1 MAMIEQIR
9 NRQGLLLAMIGIGM
23 LGFLVPYD
31 AVLALMGQGNT
42 RDVGSVDGESI
53 SALDYR
59 MEVDERRRLGFS
71 GDQLQDEVWADL
83 TANIVLDD
91 TYDALGLEVTDA
103 EFQEMLFGDLDSP
116 YMGRAFYSNGEN
128 KAFWQQNFGAML
140 TTDQGKLNLLS
151 YKRLILAKRKKEKM
165 DALLADALYTNSLE
179 GKYEYINAEK
189 KAEIKYVAKLYKN
202 INDDEVSVSD
212 SDVKRYYNAHKNDP
226 KFQQTEGR
234 DISYVKIPL
243 GASEADIQAMEG
255 EMASVSSDWAA
266 ADDAEAFAQEAN
278 GGREDIRNLRL
289 AQVELDVNEAKFFS
303 EAPGT
308 IVGPYTKN
316 GQMQLAQVIERTM
329 VPDEAAK
336 CRHILLTAK
345 DAKDAEEMAE
355 LGARADS
362 LKRVLRNGGDFDDLV
377 QRFSGDPGSKATG
390 GVYDFFPKGR
400 MVKPFED
407 FCFDKPIGALGWV
420 ETTYGVHLIEV
431 LDRRSEVEEARV
443 AFITKPVSASSGT
456 AREAYA
462 MASEFAINATDKES
476 LMAAAADAGYA
487 TGEANSIAPAARSI
501 AGVRD
506 AAEIV
511 SWAYR
516 SEAGEVSNPI
526 LTPDFYIV
534 AHLDAA
540 TKAGVPE
547 LESVRDEMR
556 EGAINEAKGEL
567 YAEKMDGANLED
579 IAAAV
584 GETVKT
590 GRDVSIKFPTVRGS
604 GASTEPK
611 VAGAALA
618 IPVGSMSS
626 PIVGTHGV
634 WVIAPQNVTE
644 AGSKDSYLEEQSTLA
659 SRARTNFPFT
669 VLNTMQKAAGVEDNR
684 RQQN

>member
-547 LESVRDEMR
+547 LENVRDEMR

-590 GRDVSIKFPTVRGS
+590 GRDLSIKFPTVRGS

-644 AGSKDSYLEEQSTLA
+644 AVSKDSYLEEQSTLA

>member
-1 MAMIEQIR
+1 MIEQIR

-31 AVLALMGQGNT
+31 AVLALMGQGNA

-53 SALDYR
+53 SAIDYR

-71 GDQLQDEVWADL
+71 GDQLQDEVWGDM
-83 TANIVLDD
+83 TAQIVLDD

-103 EFQEMLFGDLDSP
+103 EFQEMLFGSLDSP

-140 TTDQGKLNLLS
+140 STDQGKMNLLS
-151 YKRLILAKRKKEKM
+151 YKKLIIAKRKKEKM

-179 GKYEYINAEK
+179 GKYEYINTEK

-202 INDDEVSVSD
+202 IQDDEVSVSD

-243 GASEADIQAMEG
+243 GASESDLKAMEV
-255 EMASVSSDWAA
+255 EMEATADNWKD
-266 ADDAEAFAQEAN
+266 ADDAEAFALEAN
-278 GGREDIRNLRL
+278 GGKADIRNLRL
-289 AQVELDVNEAKFFS
+289 AQVELDVNESTFFTD
-303 EAPGT
+303 PVGT
-308 IVGPYTKN
+308 VVGPYSKN
-316 GQMQLAQVIERTM
+316 GQMQIAQVLERTM

-336 CRHILLTAK
+336 CRHILLSAKNAK
-345 DAKDAEEMAE
+345 DKAEMAK

-377 QRFSGDPGSKATG
+377 QRFSEDPGSKSTG
-390 GVYDFFPKGR
+390 GVYDYFPKGR

-407 FCFDKPIGALGWV
+407 FCFDKPVGSIGWV

-431 LDRRSEVEEARV
+431 LGRRSEVEEAKV
-443 AFITKPVSASSGT
+443 AFIAKTVGASAGT

-476 LMAAAADAGYA
+476 LMAAAEEAGYA

-501 AGVRD
+501 AGIRD

-511 SWAYR
+511 AWSYR
-516 SEAGEVSNPI
+516 SEKGEISNPI

-540 TKAGVPE
+540 KKAGVPA
-547 LESVRDEMR
+547 LEDVRDEMR
-556 EGAINEAKGEL
+556 EGAVNEAKGEL
-567 YAEKMDGANLED
+567 YASKMDGANLED
-579 IAAAV
+579 IAEAI

-590 GRDVSIKFPTVRGS
+590 GRDLSIKFPTVRGS

-611 VAGAALA
+611 VAGAAFA
-618 IPVGSMSS
+618 IPIGSMSS
-626 PIVGTHGV
+626 PIVGKQGV

-644 AGSKDSYLEEQSTLA
+644 AGSKDSYLDEQSTLA

-669 VLNTMQKAAGVEDNR
+669 VLNTMQKAAGIEDNR

>member
-1 MAMIEQIR
+1 MIEQIR

-443 AFITKPVSASSGT
+443 AFITKPVSASAGT

-462 MASEFAINATDKES
+462 MASEFAINATDIES

-590 GRDVSIKFPTVRGS
+590 GRDLSIKFPTVRGS

>member
-1 MAMIEQIR
+1 MIEQIR

-243 GASEADIQAMEG
+243 GASESDIEAMEV
-255 EMASVSSDWAA
+255 EMETTAEDWAD
-266 ADDAEAFAQEAN
+266 ADDAEAFAQAAN

-443 AFITKPVSASSGT
+443 AFITKPVSASAGT

-547 LESVRDEMR
+547 LENVRDEMR

-590 GRDVSIKFPTVRGS
+590 GRDLSIKFPTVRGS

-626 PIVGTHGV
+626 PIIGTHGV

>member
-1 MAMIEQIR
+1 MIEQIR

-266 ADDAEAFAQEAN
+266 ADNAEAFAQEAN

-443 AFITKPVSASSGT
+443 AFITKPVSASAGT

-590 GRDVSIKFPTVRGS
+590 GRDLSIKFPTVRGS

>member
-31 AVLALMGQGNT
+31 AVLALIGQGNN
-42 RDVGSVDGESI
+42 RDVGSVGGQSV
-53 SALDYR
+53 SAIEYR
-59 MEVDERRRLGFS
+59 MELEERRRLGFS
-71 GDQLQDEVWADL
+71 GDQLQDEVWSDM

-116 YMGRAFYSNGEN
+116 YMSRAFYSNGEN
-128 KAFWQQNFGAML
+128 KTFWQQNFGAML

-151 YKRLILAKRKKEKM
+151 YKKLIIGKRKKEKL

-179 GKYEYINAEK
+179 GKYEFKNTDT

-202 INDDEVSVSD
+202 IADEDVDVSESD
-212 SDVKRYYNAHKNDP
+212 IKRYYKAHKDDP
-226 KFQQTEGR
+226 KYQQTEGR
-234 DISYVKIPL
+234 NLSFVKIPV
-243 GASEADIQAMEG
+243 GASAADLKAMEI
-255 EMASVSSDWAA
+255 ELESLAEEWAD
-266 ADDAEAFAQEAN
+266 ADDAEAFAKDAN
-278 GGREDIRNLRL
+278 GREDIRNLRL
-289 AQVELDVNEAKFFS
+289 AQVELDVNESKFFS
-303 EAPGT
+303 EKPGSV
-308 IVGPYTKN
+308 VGPYTKN
-316 GQMQLAQVIERTM
+316 GQIQVARILDRAM

-336 CRHILLTAK
+336 CRHILLTATNASDK
-345 DAKDAEEMAE
+345 EEMAE
-355 LGARADS
+355 LGQRADS

-377 QRFSGDPGSKATG
+377 QRFSGDPGSKSTG

-407 FCFDKPIGALGWV
+407 FCFNKPIGALGWV

-431 LDRRSEVEEARV
+431 LDRRTQVEEAKV
-443 AFITKPVSASSGT
+443 AFISKQVAASAAT
-456 AREAYA
+456 ARDAYA

-476 LMAAAADAGYA
+476 LMAAAKEAGYA

-501 AGVRD
+501 AGVKD
-506 AAEIV
+506 AEEIV
-511 SWAYR
+511 AWSYR
-516 SEAGEVSNPI
+516 SEEGEVSNPI
-526 LTPDFYIV
+526 LTSDFYIV
-534 AHLDAA
+534 AHLDAI
-540 TKAGVPE
+540 TNAGAPE
-547 LESVRDEMR
+547 LEDVREKMV
-556 EGAINEAKGEL
+556 EGATNEAKGAL
-567 YAEKMDGANLED
+567 YASKMAGSSLDD

-590 GRDVSIKFPTVRGS
+590 GRDVSIKFPTIRGS

-611 VAGAALA
+611 VAGAAFST
-618 IPVGSMSS
+618 PTGEVSE
-626 PIVGTHGV
+626 PIVGTYGV
-634 WVIAPQNVTE
+634 WVISPQKVSD
-644 AGSKDSYLEEQSTLA
+644 AGEKDGYLEEQSTLA

-669 VLNTMQKAAGVEDNR
+669 VLNVMQKAAGVEDNR

>member
-1 MAMIEQIR
+1 MIEQIR

-243 GASEADIQAMEG
+243 GASESDIKAMEV
-255 EMASVSSDWAA
+255 EMETTAENWAD

-443 AFITKPVSASSGT
+443 AFITKPVSASAGT

-547 LESVRDEMR
+547 LENVRDEMR

-590 GRDVSIKFPTVRGS
+590 GRDLSIKFPTVRGS

-626 PIVGTHGV
+626 PIIGTHGV

>member
-1 MAMIEQIR
+1 MIEQIR

-31 AVLALMGQGNT
+31 AVLALIGQGNN
-42 RDVGSVDGESI
+42 RDVGSVGGQSI

-59 MEVDERRRLGFS
+59 MVLDERRRLGFS
-71 GDQLQDEVWADL
+71 GDQLQDEVWSDL
-83 TANIVLDD
+83 TSSIVLDD

-151 YKRLILAKRKKEKM
+151 YKRLIIEKRKKEKM

-179 GKYEYINAEK
+179 GKYEHKNTET

-202 INDDEVSVSD
+202 IPDGEVSVSEGD
-212 SDVKRYYNAHKNDP
+212 IKSYYNDHKNDP
-226 KFQQTEGR
+226 KYQQTEGR
-234 DISYVKIPL
+234 NITFVKIPV
-243 GASEADIQAMEG
+243 GASESDIKAMEVELEALADAWG
-255 EMASVSSDWAA
+255 D
-266 ADDAEAFAQEAN
+266 ADDAAGFATEAN
-278 GGREDIRNLRL
+278 GREDVRNLRL
-289 AQVELDVNEAKFFS
+289 AQVELDVNESKFFS
-303 EAPGT
+303 EPVGE

-316 GQMQLAQVIERTM
+316 GQIQIAQVLKRAM

-336 CRHILLTAK
+336 CRRILLTAK
-345 DAKDAEEMAE
+345 DAKDEAEMAE
-355 LGARADS
+355 LGQRADS

-377 QRFSGDPGSKATG
+377 QRFSGDPGSKSTG

-407 FCFDKPIGALGWV
+407 FCFDKPIGSLGWV

-431 LDRRSEVEEARV
+431 LDRRTEIEEASV
-443 AFITKPVSASSGT
+443 AFITKAVSASSET
-456 AREAYA
+456 ARDAYA

-476 LMAAAADAGYA
+476 LVTAAEEAGYA
-487 TGEANSIAPAARSI
+487 TGEAKDIAPAAQAI

-506 AAEIV
+506 ASEIV
-511 SWAYR
+511 AWSYR
-516 SEAGEVSNPI
+516 SEEGEVSNPI
-526 LTPDFYIV
+526 LTADFYIV

-540 TKAGVPE
+540 TKAGVPD
-547 LESVRDEMR
+547 LEDVREEMT
-556 EGAINEAKGEL
+556 EGATNEAKGEL
-567 YAEKMDGANLED
+567 YASKMAGNTLDEV
-579 IAAAV
+579 AAAI

-590 GRDVSIKFPTVRGS
+590 GRDLSIKFPTVRGS
-604 GASTEPK
+604 GASAEPK

-618 IPVGSMSS
+618 TPTGELSE
-626 PIVGTHGV
+626 PIVGSYGV
-634 WVIAPQNVTE
+634 WVISPQKVSDAP
-644 AGSKDSYLEEQSTLA
+644 SKDSYLEEQSTLA

-669 VLNTMQKAAGVEDNR
+669 VLNIMQKAAGIEDNR
-684 RQQN
+684 RQLN

>member
-1 MAMIEQIR
+1 MIEQIR

-31 AVLALMGQGNT
+31 AVLALMGQGT
-42 RDVGSVDGESI
+42 ARDVGSVGGESI
-53 SALDYR
+53 SAMDYR

-83 TANIVLDD
+83 TANIVLDE

-140 TTDQGKLNLLS
+140 TTDQGKMNLMS
-151 YKRLILAKRKKEKM
+151 YKRLILEKRKKEKM
-165 DALLADALYTNSLE
+165 DALLTDALYTNSLE
-179 GKYEYINAEK
+179 GKYDYINTEK

-226 KFQQTEGR
+226 KYQQTEGR
-234 DISYVKIPL
+234 DISYVKIPV
-243 GASEADIQAMEG
+243 GASESDIKAMEV
-255 EMASVSSDWAA
+255 ELETIAEDWAD
-266 ADDAEAFAQEAN
+266 ADDAEAFALEAN
-278 GGREDIRNLRL
+278 GGRADVRNLRL

-303 EAPGT
+303 DPLGT

-316 GQMQLAQVIERTM
+316 GQMQLAQVTKRSM

-336 CRHILLTAK
+336 CRHILLSAKNAK
-345 DAKDAEEMAE
+345 DEAEMAE
-355 LGARADS
+355 LGERADS
-362 LKRVLRNGGDFDDLV
+362 LKRVLQNGGDFDDLV

-407 FCFDKPIGALGWV
+407 FCFDKPVGALGWV

-431 LDRRSEVEEARV
+431 LDRRSEIEEASV
-443 AFITKPVSASSGT
+443 TFITKPLAASALT
-456 AREAYA
+456 ARDAYA

-476 LMAAAADAGYA
+476 LMSAAEEAGYA
-487 TGEANSIAPAARSI
+487 TSEANSIAPSARAI

-506 AAEIV
+506 ASEIV
-511 SWAYR
+511 AWAYR
-516 SEAGEVSNPI
+516 SEVGEVSNPI

-534 AHLDAA
+534 AHLDASK
-540 TKAGVPE
+540 KAGVPT
-547 LESVRDEMR
+547 LDDVRDDMR
-556 EGAINEAKGEL
+556 EGAMNEAKGKL
-567 YAEKMDGANLED
+567 YASKMDGANLDEV
-579 IAAAV
+579 AAAI

-590 GRDVSIKFPTVRGS
+590 GRDLSVKFPTVRGS

-611 VAGAALA
+611 VAGAALS
-618 IPVGSMSS
+618 IPVGNMSS

-634 WVIAPQNVTE
+634 WVIAPQKVTE
-644 AGSKDSYLEEQSTLA
+644 AGSKESYLEEQSTLA

-684 RQQN
+684 RQMN

>member
-1 MAMIEQIR
+1 MIEQIR

-31 AVLALMGQGNT
+31 AVLALMGQGT
-42 RDVGSVDGESI
+42 ARDVGSVGGESI
-53 SALDYR
+53 SAMDYR

-83 TANIVLDD
+83 TANIVLDE

-140 TTDQGKLNLLS
+140 TTDQGKMNLMS
-151 YKRLILAKRKKEKM
+151 YKRLILEKRKKEKM
-165 DALLADALYTNSLE
+165 DALLTDALYTNSLE
-179 GKYEYINAEK
+179 GKYDYINTEK

-212 SDVKRYYNAHKNDP
+212 SDIKRYYNAHKNDP
-226 KFQQTEGR
+226 KYQQTEGR

-243 GASEADIQAMEG
+243 GASESDIKAMEV
-255 EMASVSSDWAA
+255 ELESIAEDWAD
-266 ADDAEAFAQEAN
+266 ADDAEAFALEAN
-278 GGREDIRNLRL
+278 GGRADVRNLRL

-303 EAPGT
+303 DPLGT

-316 GQMQLAQVIERTM
+316 GQMQLAQVTKRSM

-336 CRHILLTAK
+336 CRHILLSAKNAK
-345 DAKDAEEMAE
+345 DEAEMAE
-355 LGARADS
+355 LGERADS
-362 LKRVLRNGGDFDDLV
+362 LKRVLQNGGDFDDLV

-407 FCFDKPIGALGWV
+407 FCFDKPVGALGWV

-431 LDRRSEVEEARV
+431 LDRRSEIEEASV
-443 AFITKPVSASSGT
+443 TFITKPLAASALT
-456 AREAYA
+456 ARDAYA

-476 LMAAAADAGYA
+476 LMSAAEEAGYA
-487 TGEANSIAPAARSI
+487 TSEANSIAPSARAI

-506 AAEIV
+506 ASEIV
-511 SWAYR
+511 AWAYR
-516 SEAGEVSNPI
+516 SEVGEVSNPI

-534 AHLDAA
+534 AHLDASK
-540 TKAGVPE
+540 KAGVPT
-547 LESVRDEMR
+547 LDDVRDDMR
-556 EGAINEAKGEL
+556 EGAMNEAKGKL
-567 YAEKMDGANLED
+567 YASKMDGANLDEV
-579 IAAAV
+579 AAAV

-590 GRDVSIKFPTVRGS
+590 GRDLSVKFPTVRGS

-611 VAGAALA
+611 VAGAALS
-618 IPVGSMSS
+618 IPVGNMSS

-634 WVIAPQNVTE
+634 WVIAPQKVTE
-644 AGSKDSYLEEQSTLA
+644 AGSKESYLEEQSTLA

-684 RQQN
+684 RQMN

>member
-1 MAMIEQIR
+1 MIEQIR

-345 DAKDAEEMAE
+345 DAKDEEEMAE

-443 AFITKPVSASSGT
+443 AFITTPVSASSGT

-462 MASEFAINATDKES
+462 MASEFVINATDKES

>member
-590 GRDVSIKFPTVRGS
+590 GRDLSIKFPTVRGS

>member
-1 MAMIEQIR
+1 MIEQIR

-547 LESVRDEMR
+547 LENVRDEMR
-556 EGAINEAKGEL
+556 EGAMNEAKGEL

-590 GRDVSIKFPTVRGS
+590 GRDLSIKFPTVRGS

>member
-1 MAMIEQIR
+1 MIEQIR

-31 AVLALMGQGNT
+31 AVLALMGQGNA

-590 GRDVSIKFPTVRGS
+590 GRDLSIKFPTVRGS

>member
-31 AVLALMGQGNT
+31 AVLALIGQGNN
-42 RDVGSVDGESI
+42 RDVGSVGGQSV
-53 SALDYR
+53 SAVEYR
-59 MEVDERRRLGFS
+59 MELEERRRLGFS
-71 GDQLQDEVWADL
+71 GDQLQDEVWSDL
-83 TANIVLDD
+83 TSNIVLDD

-116 YMGRAFYSNGEN
+116 YMSRAFYSNGEN

-151 YKRLILAKRKKEKM
+151 YKKMIIGKRKKEKL

-179 GKYEYINAEK
+179 GKYEFQNTET

-202 INDDEVSVSD
+202 IPDEDVEVSESD
-212 SDVKRYYNAHKNDP
+212 IKRYYNAHKDDP
-226 KFQQTEGR
+226 KYQQTEGR
-234 DISYVKIPL
+234 NVSFVKIPL
-243 GASEADIQAMEG
+243 GASESDLKAMEV
-255 EMASVSSDWAA
+255 EMETLAEGFA
-266 ADDAEAFAQEAN
+266 DAEDAVAFAAQAN
-278 GGREDIRNLRL
+278 GREDIRNLRQ

-303 EAPGT
+303 DDIGRV
-308 IVGPYTKN
+308 VGPYTKN
-316 GQMQLAQVIERTM
+316 GQIQIARILERTM

-345 DAKDAEEMAE
+345 DASDEAEMAT
-355 LGARADS
+355 LGQRADS

-377 QRFSGDPGSKATG
+377 QRFSGDPGSKNTG

-407 FCFDKPIGALGWV
+407 FCFDQPIGAIGWV

-431 LDRRSEVEEARV
+431 LDRRTEIEEARV
-443 AFITKPVSASSGT
+443 AFITKPVAASAAT
-456 AREAYA
+456 ARDAYA

-476 LMAAAADAGYA
+476 LMAAAKEAGYA
-487 TGEANSIAPAARSI
+487 TGEANSIAPSARSI
-501 AGVRD
+501 AGVKD
-506 AAEIV
+506 ASEIV
-511 SWAYR
+511 AWSYR
-516 SEAGEVSNPI
+516 SQEGEVSNPI
-526 LTPDFYIV
+526 LTSDFYIV
-534 AHLDAA
+534 AHLDAI
-540 TKAGVPE
+540 TKAGAPD
-547 LESVRDEMR
+547 LEDVREKMV
-556 EGAINEAKGEL
+556 EGATNEAKGKL
-567 YAEKMDGANLED
+567 FAKKMEGSSLDD

-584 GETVKT
+584 SETVKT

-604 GASTEPK
+604 GASAEPK
-611 VAGAALA
+611 VAGAAFSTPTGEVSA
-618 IPVGSMSS
+618 
-626 PIVGTHGV
+626 PIVGSYGV
-634 WVIAPQNVTE
+634 WVISPQNVTD
-644 AGSKDSYLEEQSTLA
+644 AGEKDSYLDEQSTLA

-669 VLNTMQKAAGVEDNR
+669 VLNVMQKAAGVEDNR

>member
-1 MAMIEQIR
+1 M
-9 NRQGLLLAMIGIGM
+9 
-23 LGFLVPYD
+23 FLY
-31 AVLALMGQGNT
+31 N
-42 RDVGSVDGESI
+42 
-53 SALDYR
+53 
-59 MEVDERRRLGFS
+59 
-71 GDQLQDEVWADL
+71 
-83 TANIVLDD
+83 
-91 TYDALGLEVTDA
+91 
-103 EFQEMLFGDLDSP
+103 
-116 YMGRAFYSNGEN
+116 
-128 KAFWQQNFGAML
+128 
-140 TTDQGKLNLLS
+140 
-151 YKRLILAKRKKEKM
+151 
-165 DALLADALYTNSLE
+165 
-179 GKYEYINAEK
+179 
-189 KAEIKYVAKLYKN
+189 
-202 INDDEVSVSD
+202 
-212 SDVKRYYNAHKNDP
+212 NAHKNDP

-590 GRDVSIKFPTVRGS
+590 GRDLSIKFPTVRGS

>member
-1 MAMIEQIR
+1 MIEQIR

-140 TTDQGKLNLLS
+140 TTDEGKLNLLS

-345 DAKDAEEMAE
+345 DAKDAKEMAE

-443 AFITKPVSASSGT
+443 SFITKPVSASAGT

-590 GRDVSIKFPTVRGS
+590 GRDLSIKFPTVRGS

>member
-1 MAMIEQIR
+1 MIEQIR

-243 GASEADIQAMEG
+243 GASEADIQAMEVA
-255 EMASVSSDWAA
+255 MASVSSDWAS

-590 GRDVSIKFPTVRGS
+590 GRDLSIKFPTVRGS

>member
-1 MAMIEQIR
+1 MIEQIR

-407 FCFDKPIGALGWV
+407 FCFNKPIGALGWV

-590 GRDVSIKFPTVRGS
+590 GRDLSIKFPTVRGS

>member
-31 AVLALMGQGNT
+31 AVLALMGQGNA
-42 RDVGSVDGESI
+42 RDVGSVAGESI
-53 SALDYR
+53 SAIDYR

-103 EFQEMLFGDLDSP
+103 EFQEMLFGTLDSP

-140 TTDQGKLNLLS
+140 TTDQGKMNLLS
-151 YKRLILAKRKKEKM
+151 YKRLIIAKRKKEKM
-165 DALLADALYTNSLE
+165 DALLTDALYTNSLE
-179 GKYEYINAEK
+179 GKYDYINTEK

-202 INDDEVSVSD
+202 IKDDEVSVSD
-212 SDVKRYYNAHKNDP
+212 SEVKRYYNAHKNDP
-226 KFQQTEGR
+226 KYQQTEGR
-234 DISYVKIPL
+234 DISYVKIPV
-243 GASEADIQAMEG
+243 GASESDIKAMEV
-255 EMASVSSDWAA
+255 EMEATAEDWAD
-266 ADDAEAFAQEAN
+266 ADDAGAFAQAAN

-289 AQVELDVNEAKFFS
+289 AQVELDLNEAKFFS
-303 EAPGT
+303 EPAGT

-316 GQMQLAQVIERTM
+316 GQLQVAQVLERTM

-336 CRHILLTAK
+336 CRHILLSAKNAK
-345 DAKDAEEMAE
+345 DEAEMAE

-407 FCFDKPIGALGWV
+407 FCFEKPIGSVGWV

-431 LDRRSEVEEARV
+431 LDRRTEVEEARV
-443 AFITKPVSASSGT
+443 AFISKPVAASAAT
-456 AREAYA
+456 ARDAYA

-476 LMAAAADAGYA
+476 LMAAAKEAGYA
-487 TGEANSIAPAARSI
+487 TAEANSIAPGARAI
-501 AGVRD
+501 AGIRD
-506 AAEIV
+506 AGEIV
-511 SWAYR
+511 GWAYR

-526 LTPDFYIV
+526 LTADFYVV
-534 AHLDAA
+534 AHLDAS
-540 TKAGVPE
+540 KKDGVPALADVE
-547 LESVRDEMR
+547 EEMR
-556 EGAINEAKGEL
+556 EGAMNEAKGKL
-567 YAEKMDGANLED
+567 YASKMDGASLEEV
-579 IAAAV
+579 AEAV

-590 GRDVSIKFPTVRGS
+590 GRDLSVKFPTVRGS

-611 VAGAALA
+611 VAGAALS
-618 IPVGSMSS
+618 IPVGNMSS

-634 WVIAPQNVTE
+634 WVIAPQKVTP
-644 AGSKDSYLEEQSTLA
+644 AGTKDSYLEEQSTLA

-684 RQQN
+684 RQLN

>member
-1 MAMIEQIR
+1 MIEQIR

-443 AFITKPVSASSGT
+443 AFITKPVSASAGT

-590 GRDVSIKFPTVRGS
+590 GRDLSIKFPTVRGS

>member
-1 MAMIEQIR
+1 MIEQIR

-31 AVLALMGQGNT
+31 AVLALMGQGT
-42 RDVGSVDGESI
+42 ARDVGSVGGESI

-71 GDQLQDEVWADL
+71 GDQLQDEVWGDL
-83 TANIVLDD
+83 TASIVLDD
-91 TYDALGLEVTDA
+91 TYDALGLQVTDA
-103 EFQEMLFGDLDSP
+103 EFQEMLFGNLDSP

-140 TTDQGKLNLLS
+140 TTDQGKMNLMS
-151 YKRLILAKRKKEKM
+151 YKRLILEKRKKEKM
-165 DALLADALYTNSLE
+165 DALLTDALYTNSLE
-179 GKYEYINAEK
+179 GKYDYINTEK

-226 KFQQTEGR
+226 KYQQTEGR

-243 GASEADIQAMEG
+243 GASESDIKAMEV
-255 EMASVSSDWAA
+255 EMETIAEDWAD
-266 ADDAEAFAQEAN
+266 ADDAEAFALEAN
-278 GGREDIRNLRL
+278 DGRADVRNLRL

-303 EAPGT
+303 EPVGT

-316 GQMQLAQVIERTM
+316 GQMQLAQVTKRSM

-336 CRHILLTAK
+336 CRHILLSAKNAK
-345 DAKDAEEMAE
+345 DEAEMAE
-355 LGARADS
+355 LGERADS
-362 LKRVLRNGGDFDDLV
+362 LKRVLQNGGDFDDLV

-390 GVYDFFPKGR
+390 GVYDYFPKGR

-407 FCFDKPIGALGWV
+407 FCFDKPVGSLGWV

-431 LDRRSEVEEARV
+431 LDRRSEIEEASV
-443 AFITKPVSASSGT
+443 AFITKPLAASALT
-456 AREAYA
+456 ARDAYA

-476 LMAAAADAGYA
+476 LMNAAKEAGYA
-487 TGEANSIAPAARSI
+487 TSEANSIAPAARAI

-506 AAEIV
+506 ASEIV
-511 SWAYR
+511 AWAYR
-516 SEAGEVSNPI
+516 SEVGEVSNPI

-534 AHLDAA
+534 AHLDASK
-540 TKAGVPE
+540 KAGVPT
-547 LESVRDEMR
+547 LDDVRDDMR
-556 EGAINEAKGEL
+556 EGAMNEAKGKL
-567 YAEKMDGANLED
+567 YASKMNGANLDEV
-579 IAAAV
+579 AAAV

-590 GRDVSIKFPTVRGS
+590 GRDLSVKFPTVRGS

-611 VAGAALA
+611 VAGAALS
-618 IPVGSMSS
+618 IPVGNMSD

-634 WVIAPQNVTE
+634 WVIAPQKVTE
-644 AGSKDSYLEEQSTLA
+644 AGSKESYLEEQSTLA

-684 RQQN
+684 RQMN

>member
-1 MAMIEQIR
+1 MIEQIR

-91 TYDALGLEVTDA
+91 TYDALGLEGTDA
-103 EFQEMLFGDLDSP
+103 EFQEMLFGNLDSP

-202 INDDEVSVSD
+202 INDDEVSVSG
-212 SDVKRYYNAHKNDP
+212 SDIKRYYKAHKNDP

-345 DAKDAEEMAE
+345 DTKDAEEMAE

-390 GVYDFFPKGR
+390 CVYDFFPKGR

-443 AFITKPVSASSGT
+443 AFITTPVSASSGT

-590 GRDVSIKFPTVRGS
+590 GRDLSIKFPTVRGS